1 MIFHGEF
8 KTDHKSSPIEAL
20 AEIRLLRFMHSIAS
34 PVEGWQVNNVVYN
47 MFTCLGYDV
56 TCSQHHIDTIGKV
69 DTPCLVFE
77 MVGHLSS
84 YIDVQ
89 CIMFK
94 SH

>member
-47 MFTCLGYDV
+47 MFT
-56 TCSQHHIDTIGKV
+56 IGKV